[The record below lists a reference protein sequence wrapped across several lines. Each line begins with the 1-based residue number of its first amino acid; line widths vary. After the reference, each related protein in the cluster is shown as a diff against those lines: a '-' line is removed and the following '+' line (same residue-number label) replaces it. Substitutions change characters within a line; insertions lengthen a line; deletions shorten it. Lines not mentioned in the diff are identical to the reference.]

1 MVMIDLALKIFIF
14 LLLITISVFDIR
26 KMIIPD
32 TFVISV
38 FVLSL
43 VFLLLTKPV
52 YAILYRM
59 LFSLIVMGSLFLVSK
74 LTKGFGAGDVKL
86 CSALSFAQGF
96 SAFFITLF
104 LSSIFGIVYSL
115 VRFKKSKN
123 NKIPF
128 APFLAAGFLTSEVA
142 GGVVAL

>member
-1 MVMIDLALKIFIF
+1 MFDLLLKILIF

-26 KMIIPD
+26 KMIIPNVL
-32 TFVISV
+32 VIVV

-52 YAILYRM
+52 SLILYHL

-74 LTKGFGAGDVKL
+74 LTKGFGIGDVKL
-86 CSALSFAQGF
+86 CSTLSFAQGF
-96 SAFFITLF
+96 PAFFVTLF

-115 VRFKKSKN
+115 VRFKISKN

-128 APFLAAGFLTSEVA
+128 APFIAAGFLTSEVA
-142 GGVVAL
+142 KGVVAL